1 LGFGKKIS
9 KKTVAKEIMSM
20 ALIGDGIG
28 NVYFN
33 EVLFA
38 AMKRAFG
45 QKILKEA
52 NLNLELQL
60 ILNKTEQETRK
71 QIEKKKIQELVHPLH
86 HHQLY
91 RGIKKPRFCLILGIQ

>member
-1 LGFGKKIS
+1 
-9 KKTVAKEIMSM
+9 MNM

-38 AMKRAFG
+38 AMKRGFG

-52 NLNLELQL
+52 NLNLEL
-60 ILNKTEQETRK
+60 
-71 QIEKKKIQELVHPLH
+71 
-86 HHQLY
+86 
-91 RGIKKPRFCLILGIQ
+91 